1 MSRGRTPR
9 NLLSMVVE
17 FGDKAAR
24 QAKTSEVEHIRDTQQ
39 ILGELGES
47 LSMAPPSQPPV

>member
-1 MSRGRTPR
+1 MSCAKRVEVVA
-9 NLLSMVVE
+9 MVVE